1 MRSLNHSWLGI
12 LVILCLYFSS
22 WFHGEIKMDSRHP
35 LHFKQS
41 SFTLWGVDTVFRRCS
56 FLRRNAHIIPVITTF
71 NLVIALT
78 KRNHLNQPWWGNIA
92 SSCCSRGFLH
102 PPSPP
107 PFPLRERPACLGT
120 FSCHSSLTSFSV
132 EVCLARWPP
141 SMTDLPP
148 LECLVCFPKLG
159 TVFTCLLGSYFFRK
173 S

>member
-107 PFPLRERPACLGT
+107 PLSSEGT
-120 FSCHSSLTSFSV
+120 
-132 EVCLARWPP
+132 A
-141 SMTDLPP
+141 
-148 LECLVCFPKLG
+148 
-159 TVFTCLLGSYFFRK
+159 CLLGDVLLPLIIDQFLGGSVSGPMAPQYDRLASAGMPGLF